1 MCSRYGFLIDCSLA
15 MQAPHTLLTK
25 KDLITDQEPRWCP
38 GCGDYAIL
46 STVQRVLPELGIPRE
61 NFVWVSGIG
70 CSSRFPYYM
79 ETFGLHSIHG
89 RALPIATGIRI
100 SNPALSVWV
109 ATGDGDSLSIG
120 GNHLMHCLR
129 RNVDLKIL
137 LFNNRIYGLT
147 KGQYSPTSELGKV
160 TKTSPAG
167 AADQPIDPLTYAL
180 GCGATFVA
188 RTYDV
193 AGDHLADVLR
203 RAAHHRGTAFVEILQ
218 NCPVFNDGAFEPV
231 TQRSTLLERQI
242 RVANG
247 AHLLYGASNSSGL
260 VLNDSALS
268 LESVDLAR
276 CPDLSARVLRF
287 DETNRMHASLL
298 LGLQGPFPVPMGV
311 LHAVNRPTY
320 EDILTS
326 RRASVVHEG
335 RGLETLFRSGAT
347 WWVQ

>member
-1 MCSRYGFLIDCSLA
+1 
-15 MQAPHTLLTK
+15 MQAHRTLLTK
-25 KDLITDQEPRWCP
+25 KDLVTDQEPRWCP

-100 SNPALSVWV
+100 SNPGLSVWV

-120 GNHLMHCLR
+120 ANHLMHCLR
-129 RNVDLKIL
+129 RNVDVKIL

-160 TKTSPAG
+160 TKTSPSG
-167 AADQPIDPLTYAL
+167 AADQPIDPLAYAL

-193 AGDHLADVLR
+193 AGEHLADVLR
-203 RAAHHRGTAFVEILQ
+203 RAARHRGTALVEILQ
-218 NCPVFNDGAFEPV
+218 NCPVFNDGTFESV
-231 TQRSTLLERQI
+231 TQRSTSAERQL
-242 RVANG
+242 RVAHG
-247 AHLLYGASNSSGL
+247 MPLLYGQNHSYGM
-260 VLNDSALS
+260 VLNESSLS
-268 LESVDLAR
+268 LESVNLEQ
-276 CPDLSARVLRF
+276 CPELSSRVLRF
-287 DETNRMHASLL
+287 DEGNRIHASLL
-298 LGLQGPFPVPMGV
+298 LSGMPEYFPLPMGV
-311 LHAVNRPTY
+311 LYATNRPTY
-320 EDILTS
+320 EDLVSSRATS
-326 RRASVVHEG
+326 SDREG
-335 RGLETLFRSGAT
+335 RSLGELFRSGAT

>member
-1 MCSRYGFLIDCSLA
+1 
-15 MQAPHTLLTK
+15 MQAQQTLLTK
-25 KDLITDQEPRWCP
+25 KDFVTDQEPRWCP

-89 RALPIATGIRI
+89 RALPIATGIRV

-129 RNVDLKIL
+129 RNVDVKIL

-160 TKTSPAG
+160 TKTSPDG
-167 AADQPIDPLTYAL
+167 AADHPIDPITFAL

-193 AGDHLADVLR
+193 AGEHLADVLR

-218 NCPVFNDGAFEPV
+218 NCPVFNDGAFQAV
-231 TQRSTLLERQI
+231 TEKSTLLERQI
-242 RVANG
+242 RVVNG
-247 AHLLYGASNSSGL
+247 MPLLHGRNQSRGL
-260 VLNDSALS
+260 VLNGSTLS
-268 LESVDLAR
+268 LESVDLEQR
-276 CPDLSARVLRF
+276 PDLTSNVVRF
-287 DETNRMHASLL
+287 DEGNRIHANLL
-298 LGLQGPFPVPMGV
+298 SGLPDGSPLPMGV
-311 LHAVNRPTY
+311 LHATSRPTY
-320 EDILTS
+320 EDLLAAHQAEATRRS
-326 RRASVVHEG
+326 RSLG
-335 RGLETLFRSGAT
+335 DLFRSGAT
-347 WWVQ
+347 WRVQ